1 MRCIRGPWRDSFPN
15 YEIFDNL
22 DVAYSNFITRLD
34 CVINAIAP
42 FKTVRIKNNASE
54 WFDGEIAEK
63 IHTRDKLYKK
73 FKSTKLHVD
82 EEIYKEARNTVQNLI
97 RKKKKAYFEEK
108 LKENTA
114 NPKKLWKTLKQ
125 LGLPEKRLPCTD
137 VCLKVEEDL
146 KFEPFTISEL
156 FRGEWP
162 SGLRRCDHNRKV
174 LGLNPSRRLGT
185 QPRYEAPGDPR
196 AE

>member
-63 IHTRDKLYKK
+63 IHTRDKLFKK

-82 EEIYKEARNTVQNLI
+82 EKIYKEV
-97 RKKKKAYFEEK
+97 KHSS
-108 LKENTA
+108 
-114 NPKKLWKTLKQ
+114 
-125 LGLPEKRLPCTD
+125 
-137 VCLKVEEDL
+137 
-146 KFEPFTISEL
+146 KF
-156 FRGEWP
+156 
-162 SGLRRCDHNRKV
+162 N
-174 LGLNPSRRLGT
+174 
-185 QPRYEAPGDPR
+185 
-196 AE
+196 

>member
-63 IHTRDKLYKK
+63 IYTQETNSIKNLNQQNCMLTKK
-73 FKSTKLHVD
+73 S
-82 EEIYKEARNTVQNLI
+82 I
-97 RKKKKAYFEEK
+97 
-108 LKENTA
+108 
-114 NPKKLWKTLKQ
+114 
-125 LGLPEKRLPCTD
+125 KRRET
-137 VCLKVEEDL
+137 
-146 KFEPFTISEL
+146 
-156 FRGEWP
+156 
-162 SGLRRCDHNRKV
+162 
-174 LGLNPSRRLGT
+174 
-185 QPRYEAPGDPR
+185 
-196 AE
+196 

>member
-63 IHTRDKLYKK
+63 IHTRDKLFKNLSQQNCMLMKK
-73 FKSTKLHVD
+73 SITRPKTQFK
-82 EEIYKEARNTVQNLI
+82 I
-97 RKKKKAYFEEK
+97 
-108 LKENTA
+108 
-114 NPKKLWKTLKQ
+114 
-125 LGLPEKRLPCTD
+125 
-137 VCLKVEEDL
+137 
-146 KFEPFTISEL
+146 
-156 FRGEWP
+156 
-162 SGLRRCDHNRKV
+162 
-174 LGLNPSRRLGT
+174 
-185 QPRYEAPGDPR
+185 
-196 AE
+196 